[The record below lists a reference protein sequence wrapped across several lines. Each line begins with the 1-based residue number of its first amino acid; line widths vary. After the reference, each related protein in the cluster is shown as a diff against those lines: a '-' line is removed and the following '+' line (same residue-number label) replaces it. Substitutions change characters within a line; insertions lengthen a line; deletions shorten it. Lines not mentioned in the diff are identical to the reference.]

1 MDEQP
6 RTNDLKQRRRAKLTQ
21 KSIRQKPYTQNQ
33 ATAILPV
40 GTTSRVKTTWPPPR
54 TTGRAQ
60 KGEKMS
66 QNQTVLN
73 HLEKY
78 GSITPRDAYE
88 LYGIMRLGARIDN
101 LKHMGH
107 KIYSRLESCENR
119 FGDKVRYA
127 RYTLGE

>member
-1 MDEQP
+1 VKNTLSP
-6 RTNDLKQRRRAKLTQ
+6 TVTTGGTQ
-21 KSIRQKPYTQNQ
+21 K
-33 ATAILPV
+33 
-40 GTTSRVKTTWPPPR
+40 GD
-54 TTGRAQ
+54 
-60 KGEKMS
+60 EMS

-73 HLEKY
+73 HLHRY

-107 KIYSRLESCENR
+107 KIYSQLEYTENR
-119 FGDKVRYA
+119 FGDRVRYA

>member
-1 MDEQP
+1 
-6 RTNDLKQRRRAKLTQ
+6 
-21 KSIRQKPYTQNQ
+21 
-33 ATAILPV
+33 
-40 GTTSRVKTTWPPPR
+40 
-54 TTGRAQ
+54 
-60 KGEKMS
+60 MS

-73 HLEKY
+73 HLQQY

-101 LKHMGH
+101 LKHAGH
-107 KIYSRLESCENR
+107 KIYTRLESCENR

>member
-1 MDEQP
+1 VG
-6 RTNDLKQRRRAKLTQ
+6 NDKKVKNTLSPTVTTGGTQ
-21 KSIRQKPYTQNQ
+21 K
-33 ATAILPV
+33 
-40 GTTSRVKTTWPPPR
+40 GD
-54 TTGRAQ
+54 
-60 KGEKMS
+60 EMS

-73 HLEKY
+73 HLHRY

-107 KIYSRLESCENR
+107 KIYSQLEYTENR
-119 FGDKVRYA
+119 FGDRVRYA